1 MSVRVWHRRAGQKT
15 FTWGKTLTKLQLKIS
30 RRENESKPAR
40 NRKQSWTR
48 FFLHNRNKYTLEEP
62 KNRDVKEKLSKHPHH
77 HRHGNKPSPEE
88 SLKPNGGSR
97 PHQLHVPLPRPDPTT
112 TLYAIRPS
120 DIPMLTGEELKI
132 WFSPTSDDRRAIA
145 LVKEMRRKAN
155 TECCGSHGTLPTIEP
170 CSSPR

>member
-77 HRHGNKPSPEE
+77 HRYGNKPSPEE
-88 SLKPNGGSR
+88 SLEPNEGSR
-97 PHQLHVPLPRPDPTT
+97 PHQLHVPLPCPDPTT
-112 TLYAIRPS
+112 TLTQLDPLTFQCWQAKNWRFDFLQHLTTDEPS
-120 DIPMLTGEELKI
+120 PWWKRSGEKQGWGDVTKL
-132 WFSPTSDDRRAIA
+132 F
-145 LVKEMRRKAN
+145 
-155 TECCGSHGTLPTIEP
+155 
-170 CSSPR
+170 